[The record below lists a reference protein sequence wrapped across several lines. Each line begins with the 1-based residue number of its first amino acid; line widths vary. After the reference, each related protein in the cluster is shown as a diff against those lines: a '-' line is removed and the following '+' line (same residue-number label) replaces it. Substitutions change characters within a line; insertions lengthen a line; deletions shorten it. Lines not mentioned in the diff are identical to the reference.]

1 MRPNRVNAVLDVL
14 HLQVVHLI
22 RTQTLVQ
29 ILIALL
35 GLLAFLFDDQ
45 LEEDRLPVHVTDGV
59 VEAEGIV
66 PGQLLDL
73 VAVQVVG
80 FLKVSKEDSLVRIR
94 QVEIDVQ
101 VAVATVDHLVL
112 NVDDLAEFY
121 VMVKTFAFTGLE
133 RRIERRILRSR

>member
-35 GLLAFLFDDQ
+35 GLLALLFDDQ
-45 LEEDRLPVHVTDGV
+45 LEEDRLPVHVADGV

-66 PGQLLDL
+66 SRELLDL
-73 VAVQVVG
+73 VTVQVVG
-80 FLKVSKEDSLVRIR
+80 FLKVSKEDSLVRIG

-112 NVDDLAEFY
+112 DVDDLAEFY
-121 VMVKTFAFTGLE
+121 VMVKALAFTGLE
-133 RRIERRILRSR
+133 